1 MFQIV
6 ASSILTFITAIVQI
20 SNTWDYNCWC
30 SSGLCSIKTTVT
42 CRTRSSNWRSVEK
55 AGFHRWKC
63 LLKET
68 RLENSRGEPTCE
80 WIITLRRIWTSFL
93 FPRKN
98 SPRITILNLLVAFI
112 YRSSYSRLTHSLNLV
127 RGTLMAYW
135 MGTNFWHP
143 KCAVAAKDCTFG
155 ACLAAARLP
164 GVPLASHCH
173 ATVLPTPQPPK
184 TTHWC

>member
-6 ASSILTFITAIVQI
+6 ASSILTLITAIVQI

-42 CRTRSSNWRSVEK
+42 CRTGSWDEK

-68 RLENSRGEPTCE
+68 RLENSSGTRGEPICQ

-98 SPRITILNLLVAFI
+98 SPRITILNLLIRFI

-135 MGTNFWHP
+135 MGTN
-143 KCAVAAKDCTFG
+143 KKYAILT
-155 ACLAAARLP
+155 
-164 GVPLASHCH
+164 
-173 ATVLPTPQPPK
+173 
-184 TTHWC
+184 